1 MRKVLCAALVACMF
15 ALVSVLSVPAVHAKP
30 VTNAEGVFL
39 YQTIT
44 PEATRYVGSDPI
56 DMKVGNVI
64 SQGTSEISASGTFVG
79 PAADVWM
86 EIDHFTGVDPQT
98 EQPIGHINFN
108 DVLTISD
115 CDVGDKSGDLILKL
129 VGFCPMT
136 DWQYS
141 GTWTILYGTDGL
153 STLSGHGT
161 WTADATG
168 GLPLPVLYEGFI
180 QFD

>member
-1 MRKVLCAALVACMF
+1 MRKVLCAAFIACML
-15 ALVSVLSVPAVHAKP
+15 ALLSVLSVPAVQAKP
-30 VTNAEGVFL
+30 VTNAGGTFL

-44 PEATRYVGSDPI
+44 PETSRYVGNDPI
-56 DMKVGNVI
+56 GMTVGNVI
-64 SQGTSEISASGTFVG
+64 SQGTSEISASGAFAG
-79 PAADVWM
+79 PATDVWM
-86 EIDHFTGVDPQT
+86 EIDHFTGIDPLT
-98 EQPIGHINFN
+98 GHINFN

-115 CDVGDKSGDLILKL
+115 CHVGTKSGTLILKL
-129 VGFCPMT
+129 VGFCPMS

-141 GTWTILYGTDGL
+141 GCWTILYGTGDL
-153 STLSGHGT
+153 SNLSGHGT